1 MSSMQTSKWQDKT
14 LFICNLHIRGCGK
27 ANTLMSACW
36 PQFRT
41 VKQKNLIMFSV
52 DGRGLWLGASDQPE
66 ASDLCQS
73 ETEFQTSI
81 LNFSDSDSWRQMW
94 GSSKTNKYCQKH
106 NSFLFYLCS
115 CLAKMKSNQI
125 KSPVQKHNLKYL
137 ESKHIRIGRVML
149 LYSLCSNSEKV
160 FHEDA

>member
-1 MSSMQTSKWQDKT
+1 MFYLLWSGCRMSLPTFTRVHSIPKWVWCKHQNGKIK
-14 LFICNLHIRGCGK
+14 LYLSAICISGAA

-115 CLAKMKSNQI
+115 CLAKMKSNL
-125 KSPVQKHNLKYL
+125 S
-137 ESKHIRIGRVML
+137 
-149 LYSLCSNSEKV
+149 
-160 FHEDA
+160 

>member
-1 MSSMQTSKWQDKT
+1 MFYLLWSGCRMSLPTFTRVHSIPKWVWCKHQNGKIK
-14 LFICNLHIRGCGK
+14 LYLSAICISGAA

-81 LNFSDSDSWRQMW
+81 LNFSDGDSWRQMW

-115 CLAKMKSNQI
+115 CLAKMKSNL
-125 KSPVQKHNLKYL
+125 S
-137 ESKHIRIGRVML
+137 
-149 LYSLCSNSEKV
+149 
-160 FHEDA
+160 